1 MLSLRSVRNAGL
13 FIGSRSTAKTQKADK
28 SRRSTEPNLYA
39 ASKLLDFSADQ
50 LPIWVFL
57 VSQLRFSAMHGTAKY
72 SCKYLIEYLLLNY
85 LLSAGFVYG
94 KPI

>member
-1 MLSLRSVRNAGL
+1 MFRSINARWN
-13 FIGSRSTAKTQKADK
+13 GS
-28 SRRSTEPNLYA
+28 
-39 ASKLLDFSADQ
+39 Q
-50 LPIWVFL
+50 LTGGGVFL